1 MRKRMEKKIW
11 LWSLI
16 IILPFFLIGT
26 AKAQD
31 FAVNA
36 GAIEVMAIPDGIH
49 LGAYPYL
56 GGSLVFPTKEITFV
70 PGLSVEWSPEFNRWG
85 FVANLVLDRPL
96 NDKIGLDLN
105 LALTHDQEGSK
116 WDEAAFLFG
125 FGPGVS
131 VFLGPLT
138 ISPSFCFFRG
148 LNVPGWSFVPGVNI
162 SYLF

>member
-1 MRKRMEKKIW
+1 MEKNIGEKI
-11 LWSLI
+11 SLCLLV

-36 GAIEVMAIPDGIH
+36 GVIEVMAIPDGIH

-56 GGSLVFPTKEITFV
+56 GGSLVIPTEYITLV

-85 FVANLVLDRPL
+85 FVANLVADRAL
-96 NDKIGLDLN
+96 SDRIGLDLN
-105 LALTHDQEGSK
+105 LALTHDQEGNK

-125 FGPGVS
+125 FGPGAS
-131 VFLGPLT
+131 VFLGQWT

-148 LNVPGWSFVPGVNI
+148 LNVPGWSFVPCVNV